1 MRFILLTT
9 FVTLTTFFRYSDQA
23 VRPVTLFIHLF
34 DVKGKRS
41 TILDE
46 GYKYTVGE
54 LKSMLVKEIDVSGHI
69 LRLYFE
75 GQELWIPDRTLA
87 SYRVR
92 PGDTVDIYLENIA
105 EQLAIKFGN
114 QDKSPDGKLRDE

>member
-1 MRFILLTT
+1 MRFTAFSATFLAVTT
-9 FVTLTTFFRYSDQA
+9 LFQVSEQA
-23 VRPVTLFIHLF
+23 VRPVTLYIRLF

-46 GYKYTVGE
+46 GWKYTVGE
-54 LKSMLVKEIDVSGHI
+54 LKEMLLKEIDVSGHI

-92 PGDTVDIYLENIA
+92 AGDTVDIYLENIA
-105 EQLAIKFGN
+105 EQLAIRFGN
-114 QDKSPDGKLRDE
+114 QDKSPDGRLAQ

>member
-1 MRFILLTT
+1 MRFLLLPT
-9 FVTLTTFFRYSDQA
+9 FITIITLFQTSEQE
-23 VRPVTLFIHLF
+23 VRPVTLFIRLF

-46 GYKYTVGE
+46 GYKYTVAE
-54 LKSMLVKEIDVSGHI
+54 LKNMLLKEMDVSGHI

-105 EQLAIKFGN
+105 EQLAIRFGN
-114 QDKSPDGKLRDE
+114 QDKSPDGRLAE

>member
-1 MRFILLTT
+1 MRFLLLPT
-9 FVTLTTFFRYSDQA
+9 FITIITLFQESEQE
-23 VRPVTLFIHLF
+23 VRPVVLFIRLF

-46 GYKYTVGE
+46 GYKYTVAE
-54 LKSMLVKEIDVSGHI
+54 LKNMLLKEMDVSGHI

-105 EQLAIKFGN
+105 EQLAIRFGN
-114 QDKSPDGKLRDE
+114 QDKSPDGRLAE

>member
-1 MRFILLTT
+1 MRLIILTT
-9 FVTLTTFFRYSDQA
+9 FIAITTFVSYSDQA
-23 VRPVTLFIHLF
+23 VRPVTLFIRLF

-46 GYKYTVGE
+46 GYKYTVAE
-54 LKSMLVKEIDVSGHI
+54 LKNLLVQEMDISGHI

-105 EQLAIKFGN
+105 EQLAIRSGN
-114 QDKSPDGKLRDE
+114 QDLSPDGRLAE

>member
-1 MRFILLTT
+1 MRLIILTT
-9 FVTLTTFFRYSDQA
+9 FIAITTFVSYSDQA
-23 VRPVTLFIHLF
+23 VRPVTLFIRLF

-46 GYKYTVGE
+46 GYKYTVAE
-54 LKSMLVKEIDVSGHI
+54 LKNLLVQEMDISGHI

-105 EQLAIKFGN
+105 EQLAIRSGN
-114 QDKSPDGKLRDE
+114 QDVSPDGRLAE

>member
-1 MRFILLTT
+1 MRFTLLTIFIAIT
-9 FVTLTTFFRYSDQA
+9 TLFQYSDQA
-23 VRPVTLFIHLF
+23 VRPVTLFIRLF

-46 GYKYTVGE
+46 GYKYTVAE
-54 LKSMLVKEIDVSGHI
+54 LKSMLVKEMDVSGHI

-105 EQLAIKFGN
+105 EQLAIRFGN
-114 QDKSPDGKLRDE
+114 QDKSPDGRLAE

>member
-1 MRFILLTT
+1 MRFILLTIFIAIT
-9 FVTLTTFFRYSDQA
+9 TLFQYSDQA
-23 VRPVTLFIHLF
+23 VRPVTLFIRLF

-46 GYKYTVGE
+46 GYKYTVAE
-54 LKSMLVKEIDVSGHI
+54 LKRMLVKEMDVSGHI

-105 EQLAIKFGN
+105 EQLAIRFGN
-114 QDKSPDGKLRDE
+114 QDKSPDGRLAE

>member
-1 MRFILLTT
+1 MPKINPIFQLIK
-9 FVTLTTFFRYSDQA
+9 FSA

-75 GQELWIPDRTLA
+75 GWFLM
-87 SYRVR
+87 
-92 PGDTVDIYLENIA
+92 
-105 EQLAIKFGN
+105 
-114 QDKSPDGKLRDE
+114 